1 VKIGRNKEKMTLF
14 PYAGEVDYIDGQ
26 LHFVL
31 TFFDSTKTTEMT
43 LDIGLDDNLIQIIE
57 GLMNQTE
64 DVEHDGF
71 I

>member
-1 VKIGRNKEKMTLF
+1 MTLF
-14 PYAGEVDYIDGQ
+14 PYAGEVEYRDGQ
-26 LHFVL
+26 LKFVL
-31 TFFDSTKTTEMT
+31 TFFDSNKTTEMT
-43 LDIGLDDNLIQIIE
+43 LDIGLDDNLIQMIE

>member
-1 VKIGRNKEKMTLF
+1 MTLF
-14 PYAGEVDYIDGQ
+14 PYAGEVEYIDGQ